1 MKLRAIRVQEFRKF
15 SEPVRIDG
23 LSGGLDVLAAPNE
36 DGKSTL
42 FEAVRWVINEK
53 YGASSGSKK
62 MRSIMPYA
70 GGAPLIEIDF
80 DLAGR
85 MYRLRKQYVKKPDAI
100 LIDRDT
106 GRDIARKD
114 DVEHWLDDNLK
125 ARLPFGLFWVA
136 QHGTAQRKLLEETA
150 SEHAPA
156 LRSAVE
162 AEVGAIAGGAAR
174 DSVRASLTDDLAALI
189 NAKSGTPK
197 KNGAYDRVVRARD
210 AAAEALQDARRRR
223 ESAEERYTRLE
234 AIRGERAA
242 LLDDVKTHTL
252 ATTLEQARA
261 AVEAARHANQ
271 QLREARAEEEASRHL
286 IAAALQQRDAFEAR
300 GRDFDALADA
310 QRAAQEK
317 AEACE
322 ARLNQAEVKH
332 ADAEAALKAC
342 DTQLVALRVE
352 ERNALIAAQ
361 RAALDEGITRRRAV
375 LGDVQAAI
383 SRIEETKEFL
393 ASEPVTAEAV
403 ERLQGM
409 AGEISQIALLIEQQ
423 IPKITVHYDDGRD
436 GTVHAGGQTLAGGL
450 VRPISERT
458 ELTLD
463 GIGRMIVDPGSG
475 RDRTHDADDL
485 KALQADRDALMVRL
499 GVGSLKEAQ
508 ARARDRQAR
517 ETAASLDGRRLADL
531 APGGVTSLEHALAE
545 DEAKRESLPQC
556 DETTPLRPR
565 DAIANDIAAAE
576 SERAERQAATART
589 RAAREEARIAN
600 AKIAADLA
608 SRAER
613 LEQIA
618 DSLERDTERNRI
630 GRQANA
636 ALLAE
641 AVAAAELRASAAV
654 RSVSA
659 WQESYVND
667 EALGVLNQKLEAAQA
682 EADTAE
688 AAVRTLDA
696 ERGEHL
702 AVLRETMQDGID
714 EVIAACENRLAETER
729 DVEYYEQR
737 IAGLKLL
744 ADTLDHVAE
753 ETRETYT
760 RPVVQRMAPYVDT
773 IFPGA
778 NLSFTEDFT
787 ASDILRNGAA
797 EDFADVSMGT
807 QEQIGVLIRLGF
819 ARLFADRGQPLPL
832 ILDDALVY
840 SDDHRIE
847 RMFEAL
853 RIAAQSHQVLIL
865 TCRTRAFERLGG
877 ERLAIEAANFA

>member
-1 MKLRAIRVQEFRKF
+1 MKLRAIRVQEFRRF

-42 FEAVRWVINEK
+42 FEAVRTVIAER
-53 YGASSGSKK
+53 YSAGGGTKK
-62 MRSIMPYA
+62 MKAIQPYA

-80 DLAGR
+80 DLGGR
-85 MYRLRKQYVKKPDAI
+85 MYRLRKQYVKKPDAV

-125 ARLPFGLFWVA
+125 SRLPFGLFWVA

-174 DSVRASLTDDLAALI
+174 DGVRASLANDLALLI

-197 KNGAYDRVVRARD
+197 KNGAYERAVRARD
-210 AAAEALQDARRRR
+210 AAAEALQEARRRR
-223 ESAEERYTRLE
+223 DNAEERYTRLE
-234 AIRGERAA
+234 EIRDERTA
-242 LLDDVKTHTL
+242 LMADDKTRAL
-252 ATTLEQARA
+252 ATKLETTRA
-261 AVEAARHANQ
+261 AVDAAHHANQ
-271 QLREARAEEEASRHL
+271 QLREARAEEESSRHL
-286 IAAALQQRDAFEAR
+286 IAAAAQERDAFEAL
-300 GRDFDALADA
+300 GRDFDALANA
-310 QRAAQEK
+310 QMAAKE
-317 AEACE
+317 EAAACQ
-322 ARLNQAEVKH
+322 ARLDEAEKKSTE
-332 ADAEAALKAC
+332 ADAALKAC
-342 DTQLVALRVE
+342 DTQLAALRVE
-352 ERNALIAAQ
+352 EKNALIAAQ
-361 RAALDEGITRRRAV
+361 RAALDEGISRRRAV
-375 LGDVQAAI
+375 LSDVQTAM
-383 SRIEETKEFL
+383 SRISETKEFL
-393 ASEPVTAEAV
+393 ASEPVTSEAV
-403 ERLQGM
+403 DRLQGM
-409 AGEISQIALLIEQQ
+409 AGEIAQLSLLIEQQ
-423 IPKITVHYDDGRD
+423 IPRITVQYHAGRE
-436 GTVHAGGQTLAGGL
+436 GTVHAGGQTIAGGL
-450 VRPISERT
+450 VRPIEERT

-475 RDRTHDADDL
+475 RDRKHDADDL
-485 KALQADRDALMVRL
+485 KALQSERDALMERL
-499 GVGSLKEAQ
+499 SVSSLKEART
-508 ARARDRQAR
+508 RARDRQAR
-517 ETAASLDGRRLADL
+517 ETAAMLDERRLADL
-531 APGGVTSLEHALAE
+531 APGGVTTLEQALAN
-545 DEAKRESLPQC
+545 DEAKRAKLPEI
-556 DETTPLRPR
+556 DTATTLRAR
-565 DAIANDIAAAE
+565 EAIAHDIATTE
-576 SERAERQAATART
+576 TERTERQSVVTEARARREETRIATAT
-589 RAAREEARIAN
+589 IT
-600 AKIAADLA
+600 ADIA
-608 SRAER
+608 SRGAR

-618 DSLERDTERNRI
+618 DSLERDATRNRI
-630 GRQANA
+630 GREANA
-636 ALLAE
+636 AVLAE
-641 AVAAAELRASAAV
+641 AVAAAELRQGAAL
-654 RSVSA
+654 RNVSA
-659 WQESYVND
+659 WQDAYVND
-667 EALGVLNQKLEAAQA
+667 EALDALKRDFDAAQA
-682 EADTAE
+682 DVNDAE
-688 AAVRTLDA
+688 RAVRTLDA

-702 AVLRETMQDGID
+702 AVLRESMQDGID
-714 EVIAACENRLAETER
+714 EVIAACERRLSETER
-729 DVEYYEQR
+729 DVAYFEQH

-744 ADTLDHVAE
+744 ADTLDVVAE

-760 RPVVQRMAPYVDT
+760 RPVVQRMAPYVNT

-797 EDFADVSMGT
+797 EQFADVSMGT

-877 ERLAIEAANFA
+877 ERLAIEPANFA